1 MKNLQAQYVNSRIL
15 LIDDDMTNNLLV
27 ENILRNH
34 GYQGVRSIT
43 DPRLAPDVFKEYDP
57 DLILLDYE
65 MPNSNG
71 FKTLRKLQTL
81 NKKELLPVIMISVK
95 NDHNSKNQALSLGAT
110 YFIDKPIDKTEL
122 LIKVQNT
129 LRINRLH
136 IQSTQKID
144 LLEKNLH
151 VMENEFIESLLLS
164 AKFRDQETG
173 EHINRVSNLVYILSK
188 GMGFTDEVSANFATA
203 SKLHDIGKI
212 GIPDHI
218 LCKSG
223 KLSEEEWMLM
233 KNHTLI
239 GESILSAH
247 SSEIMKLSSVIART
261 HHENWDGS
269 GYPLALSGNQINIAG
284 RVTAVADV
292 FDALLSDRPY
302 KKTWDIEKAI
312 NYIQDESGK
321 KFDPEIVSVF
331 VKNMEE
337 ITALY

>member
-1 MKNLQAQYVNSRIL
+1 MSISKCYGYLFVIVFIL
-15 LIDDDMTNNLLV
+15 M
-27 ENILRNH
+27 
-34 GYQGVRSIT
+34 IT
-43 DPRLAPDVFKEYDP
+43 
-57 DLILLDYE
+57 
-65 MPNSNG
+65 S
-71 FKTLRKLQTL
+71 
-81 NKKELLPVIMISVK
+81 
-95 NDHNSKNQALSLGAT
+95 
-110 YFIDKPIDKTEL
+110 
-122 LIKVQNT
+122 
-129 LRINRLH
+129 NRLH

-144 LLEKNLH
+144 LLRKNLH

-164 AKFRDQETG
+164 VKFRDQETG

-239 GESILSAH
+239 GESILPAH